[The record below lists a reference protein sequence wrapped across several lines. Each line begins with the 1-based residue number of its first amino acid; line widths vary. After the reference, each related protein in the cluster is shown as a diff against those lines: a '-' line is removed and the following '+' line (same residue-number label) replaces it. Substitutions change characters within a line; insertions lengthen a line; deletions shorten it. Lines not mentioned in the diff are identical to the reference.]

1 MKNGLKN
8 GKWLPIITIFI
19 LFAVWYLVAIIVNA
33 EIIIPMPHIVVV
45 QMGQLLTQGNFYI
58 SLLSSLWKIVLS
70 FLIACILG
78 ISLAVLAAA
87 FKPLEHLFYP
97 LLVVVRVTPTMS
109 VIFLCLIWFN
119 SKISPII
126 VSLAVIFPMFYSSC
140 LNAIKGIDTKLIEMS
155 KLFKVSK
162 KTMIKKLYL
171 PSVASKVYDDSISII
186 SLNVKLII
194 AAEALAMTN
203 LTLGQIM
210 QISKA
215 NLETATLFSITIV
228 AILISVVLETLLKY
242 LKKLAT
248 RIIYAKNN

>member
-1 MKNGLKN
+1 MKSNFKN
-8 GKWLPIITIFI
+8 GKWLPVITIFI
-19 LFAVWYLVAIIVNA
+19 LIAVWYLVAVIVNA
-33 EIIIPMPHIVVV
+33 EIIIPMPHIVIVE
-45 QMGQLLTQGNFYI
+45 MGRLLTQGKFYI
-58 SLLSSLWKIVLS
+58 SLLSSLWKIILS
-70 FLIACILG
+70 FLIAGILG
-78 ISLAVLAAA
+78 VTLAMLSSA
-87 FKPLEHLFYP
+87 FKPIEHLFYP
-97 LLVVVRVTPTMS
+97 LIVVVRVTPTMS

-162 KTMIKKLYL
+162 STMIKKLYF

-210 QISKA
+210 QVSKA
-215 NLETATLFSITIV
+215 NLGTATLFSITIV
-228 AILISVVLETLLKY
+228 AILVSVLLETLLKA
-242 LKKLAT
+242 LKKLVT
-248 RIIYAKNN
+248 RLMYAKNN